1 MVCDD
6 GFAALIMDADDA
18 SARAKQAYAAQ
29 SSLHVD
35 EMRGANRAP
44 VWRGFDWLFSEYD
57 ATQIRRSATTEEP
70 RFLGCRRKKVLRY
83 ATGDLWNVE
92 NDLPE

>member
-44 VWRGFDWLFSEYD
+44 E
-57 ATQIRRSATTEEP
+57 RRLE
-70 RFLGCRRKKVLRY
+70 RF
-83 ATGDLWNVE
+83 
-92 NDLPE
+92 